1 MAIQWQLTLSD
12 AQIALLQTIN
22 EWELDPKNLEVPTDR
37 AEADKRPYVG
47 ETYSHFVMHIRG
59 LLREGL
65 VFHESKKYGDRGQY
79 VYNIYGLTVKGEHIL
94 AAIQVE
100 VQEMKD
106 HYKLG
111 DGIQNYGNGRAIRG
125 EVEAARKRKAA
136 HK

>member
-22 EWELDPKNLEVPTDR
+22 EWELDPKNLEVPADR
-37 AEADKRPYVG
+37 TEADKRSHVSDN
-47 ETYSHFVMHIRG
+47 YSHFVMHIRG

-65 VFHESKKYGDRGQY
+65 VFHESKKYGDHNQY
-79 VYNIYGLTVKGEHIL
+79 AYNIYGLTVKGEHIF

-100 VQEMKD
+100 IQEMKD
-106 HYKLG
+106 RYKLG

-125 EVEAARKRKAA
+125 EVEAAHKRKVVR
-136 HK
+136 K